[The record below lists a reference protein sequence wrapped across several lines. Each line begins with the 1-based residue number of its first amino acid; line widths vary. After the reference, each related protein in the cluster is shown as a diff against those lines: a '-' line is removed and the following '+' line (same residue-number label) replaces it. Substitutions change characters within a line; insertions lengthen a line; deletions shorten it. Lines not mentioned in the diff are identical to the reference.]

1 MLPGLTKPFPF
12 QIKIC
17 GLRDGNEIRRTVAA
31 GADAIGINLVRQS
44 RRFVGPELLHALC
57 TAAEPAMRVGVVANP
72 TVRELERWQADDYFD
87 MVQLHGNE
95 PVDVSDR
102 IHVPYV
108 RAVRLRPGALAELV
122 RELESWLECGRPPSA
137 VLLDAWVER
146 ELGGTGAVADWEVAA
161 RLVERLRPLPV
172 ILAGGL
178 TPENVAEA
186 IRYVQPAGVDVASGV
201 ERAPGEKDLRLVEA
215 FVRQATEAFEWLG

>member
-1 MLPGLTKPFPF
+1 MSKPFPF

-17 GLRDGNEIRRTVAA
+17 GLRDAEEIRHTVAV
-31 GADAIGINLVRQS
+31 GADAIGINLVRRS
-44 RRFVGPELLHALC
+44 RRFVRPELLDALC
-57 TAAEPAMRVGVVANP
+57 MAAEPAMRVGVVANP
-72 TVRELERWQADDYFD
+72 TVRELERWQAEDYFD

-95 PVDVSDR
+95 SVDVSGW
-102 IHVPYV
+102 IGVPYI
-108 RAVRLRPGALAELV
+108 RAMRIRPGALGELV
-122 RELESWLECGRPPSA
+122 RELEFWLECGRPPSA

-146 ELGGTGAVADWEVAA
+146 ELGGTGEVADWETAA
-161 RLVERLRPLPV
+161 RLVERLRPWPV

-178 TPENVAEA
+178 TPVNVAEA

-215 FVRQATEAFEWLG
+215 FVRHATEAFQRLG

>member
-1 MLPGLTKPFPF
+1 MSKPFPF
-12 QIKIC
+12 RIKIC
-17 GLRDGNEIRRTVAA
+17 GLRDAEEIRHTVAV

-44 RRFVGPELLHALC
+44 RRFVGPALLSALC
-57 TAAEPAMRVGVVANP
+57 TAAEPAVRIGVVADP
-72 TVRELERWQADDYFD
+72 SQRELELWQTDGCLD
-87 MVQLHGNE
+87 MIQLHGNE
-95 PVDVSDR
+95 SVDVSDR

-122 RELESWLECGRPPSA
+122 RELESWLECGRPPAA

-146 ELGGTGAVADWEVAA
+146 ELGGTGEVADWETAA
-161 RLVERLRPLPV
+161 KLVERLRPLPV

-186 IRYVQPAGVDVASGV
+186 IRYVQPDGVDVASGV
-201 ERAPGEKDLRLVEA
+201 ERGPGRKDLRLVEA
-215 FVRQATEAFEWLG
+215 FVRQATEAFQRLG